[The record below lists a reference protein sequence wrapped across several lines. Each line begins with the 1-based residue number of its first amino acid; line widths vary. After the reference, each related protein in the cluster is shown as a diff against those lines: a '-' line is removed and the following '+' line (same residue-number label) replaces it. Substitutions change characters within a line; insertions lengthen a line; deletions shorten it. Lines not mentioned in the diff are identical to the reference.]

1 MFGMVPLCYAVFQ
14 WQNSCGIHLGKKQA
28 GYGMQSHDS
37 AAEMDAAQ
45 PLSTD
50 AKVPT
55 YYVTVSPDAKV
66 HTHTHY
72 ITISADGKV
81 HIHCVKISFSTH

>member
-1 MFGMVPLCYAVFQ
+1 MVLLYYVVFQ
-14 WQNSCGIHLGKKQA
+14 WQNSFGIKLGKKQA
-28 GYGMQSHDS
+28 GYGMQSHAS

-55 YYVTVSPDAKV
+55 YYVTISPDANV
-66 HTHTHY
+66 LSLSLSHTHTRARACHNL
-72 ITISADGKV
+72 SR
-81 HIHCVKISFSTH
+81 C